1 MIHQI
6 LDQIGTS
13 FGVTWPKFIAQ
24 LVLFLIAYF
33 VLSRYAFGPIMNIL
47 EERRKRV
54 EEGQLN
60 AEKIKKQLAEAELR
74 YQEVLRKAN
83 DDAQHMV
90 EESRK
95 NNEAFSQREMEK
107 AVKESAAIVERAR
120 HEITSE
126 RNRMVDEVKNEMI
139 SLVIK
144 TTAKV
149 AGKVLS
155 PEDHKRLSEEAAS
168 NLAA

>member
-1 MIHQI
+1 MTPEKSGI
-6 LDQIGTS
+6 LAQ
-13 FGVTWPKFIAQ
+13 FGVDWPHFIAQ
-24 LVLFLIAYF
+24 LVLFLIVYF
-33 VLSRYAFGPIMNIL
+33 VLNRFAFGPLLKIL
-47 EERRKRV
+47 EERRKRI

-83 DDAQHMV
+83 DDAQLLL

-120 HEITSE
+120 HEIASE
-126 RNRMVDEVKNEMI
+126 RNRMVDEVKREMV
-139 SLVIK
+139 SLVVK

-155 PEDHKRLSEEAAS
+155 PEDQKRLSEEAAKD
-168 NLAA
+168 LAA

>member
-1 MIHQI
+1 MLTQI
-6 LDQIGTS
+6 FEQ

-24 LVLFLIAYF
+24 LVLFIIVYF
-33 VLSRYAFGPIMNIL
+33 VLNRFAFGPLLKVL
-47 EERRKRV
+47 EERRKRI

-83 DDAQHMV
+83 DDAQILL

-107 AVKESAAIVERAR
+107 AVKESASIVERAR

-126 RNRMVDEVKNEMI
+126 RNRMVDEVKREMV
-139 SLVIK
+139 SLVVK

-155 PEDHKRLSEEAAS
+155 PEDQKRLSEEAAKD
-168 NLAA
+168 LAS

>member
-1 MIHQI
+1 MDI
-6 LDQIGTS
+6 LKQ
-13 FGVTWPKFIAQ
+13 FGVDWPHFIAQ
-24 LVLFLIAYF
+24 LILFLIVYL
-33 VLSRYAFGPIMNIL
+33 VLSRYAFAPLLKIL
-47 EERRKRV
+47 EERRKRI

-60 AEKIKKQLAEAELR
+60 AEKIKKQVAEAELR

-83 DDAQHMV
+83 DDAQILL

-95 NNEAFSQREMEK
+95 NTEAFSQREMEK

-120 HEITSE
+120 HEIASE
-126 RNRMVDEVKNEMI
+126 RNRMVDEVKREMV

-149 AGKVLS
+149 AGRVLT
-155 PEDHKRLSEEAAS
+155 PEDQHRLSEEAAKD
-168 NLAA
+168 LAA

>member
-1 MIHQI
+1 MITEIFNQ
-6 LDQIGTS
+6 

-24 LVLFLIAYF
+24 LVLFGIVYF
-33 VLSRYAFGPIMNIL
+33 VLNRFAFGPILKVL
-47 EERRKRV
+47 EERRKRI

-83 DDAQHMV
+83 DDAQV
-90 EESRK
+90 LLEESRK
-95 NNEAFSQREMEK
+95 NNEAFSQREMDR
-107 AVKESAAIVERAR
+107 AVKESAAIVDRAR

-126 RNRMVDEVKNEMI
+126 RVSMVDEVKREMV

-144 TTAKV
+144 TTASV
-149 AGKVLS
+149 AGKILS
-155 PEDHKRLSEEAAS
+155 ADDQKRLSEEAAKELS
-168 NLAA
+168 A

>member
-1 MIHQI
+1 MITEIFNQ
-6 LDQIGTS
+6 

-24 LVLFLIAYF
+24 LVLFGIVNF
-33 VLSRYAFGPIMNIL
+33 VLNRFAFGPILKVL
-47 EERRKRV
+47 EERRKRI

-83 DDAQHMV
+83 DDAQV
-90 EESRK
+90 LLEESRK
-95 NNEAFSQREMEK
+95 NNEAFSQREMDR
-107 AVKESAAIVERAR
+107 AVKESAAIVDRAR

-126 RNRMVDEVKNEMI
+126 RVRMVDEVKREMV

-144 TTAKV
+144 TTASV
-149 AGKVLS
+149 AGKILS
-155 PEDHKRLSEEAAS
+155 ADDQKRLSEEAAKE
-168 NLAA
+168 LAA

>member
-1 MIHQI
+1 MLTQI
-6 LDQIGTS
+6 FEQ

-24 LVLFLIAYF
+24 LVLFIIVYF
-33 VLSRYAFGPIMNIL
+33 VLNRFAFGPLLKVL
-47 EERRKRV
+47 EERRKRI

-83 DDAQHMV
+83 DDAQILL

-126 RNRMVDEVKNEMI
+126 RNRMVDEVKREMV
-139 SLVIK
+139 SLVVK

-155 PEDHKRLSEEAAS
+155 AEDQKRLSEEAAKD
-168 NLAA
+168 LAA

>member
-1 MIHQI
+1 MEI
-6 LDQIGTS
+6 LKQ
-13 FGVTWPKFIAQ
+13 FGVDWPHFIAQ
-24 LVLFLIAYF
+24 LILFLIVYF
-33 VLSRYAFGPIMNIL
+33 VLNRFAFAPLLKVL
-47 EERRKRV
+47 EERRKRI

-83 DDAQHMV
+83 DDAQV
-90 EESRK
+90 LLEESRK
-95 NNEAFSQREMEK
+95 NTEAFSQREMEK

-120 HEITSE
+120 HEIASE
-126 RNRMVDEVKNEMI
+126 RNRMVDEVKREMV

-149 AGKVLS
+149 AGRVLTT
-155 PEDHKRLSEEAAS
+155 EDQRRLSEEAAKD
-168 NLAA
+168 LAA

>member
-6 LDQIGTS
+6 LDQIGSS

-24 LVLFLIAYF
+24 LILFLIAYF
-33 VLSRYAFGPIMNIL
+33 VLSRYAFGPIMKIL
-47 EERRKRV
+47 EERRKRI

-83 DDAQHMV
+83 DDAQLLL

-126 RNRMVDEVKNEMI
+126 RNRMVDEVKREMV
-139 SLVIK
+139 SLVVK

-155 PEDHKRLSEEAAS
+155 PEDQKRLSEEAAKD
-168 NLAA
+168 LAT

>member
-1 MIHQI
+1 MITEI
-6 LDQIGTS
+6 FS
-13 FGVTWPKFIAQ
+13 KFGVDWPHFIAQ
-24 LVLFLIAYF
+24 LVLFLIVYF
-33 VLSRYAFGPIMNIL
+33 VLSKFAFAPLLKIL
-47 EERRKRV
+47 EERRKRI

-83 DDAQHMV
+83 DDAQILL

-107 AVKESAAIVERAR
+107 AVKESSAIVERAR

-126 RNRMVDEVKNEMI
+126 RNRMVDEVKREMV
-139 SLVIK
+139 SLVVK

-155 PEDHKRLSEEAAS
+155 PEDQKRLSEEAAKD
-168 NLAA
+168 LAA

>member
-1 MIHQI
+1 MFTQI
-6 LDQIGTS
+6 FQQ
-13 FGVTWPKFIAQ
+13 FGVDWPHFIAQ
-24 LVLFLIAYF
+24 LVLFLIVYF
-33 VLSRYAFGPIMNIL
+33 VLNRFAFGPLLKIL
-47 EERRKRV
+47 EERRKRI

-83 DDAQHMV
+83 DDAQLLL

-120 HEITSE
+120 HEIASE
-126 RNRMVDEVKNEMI
+126 RNRMVDEVKREMV
-139 SLVIK
+139 SLVVK

-149 AGKVLS
+149 ASKVLS
-155 PEDHKRLSEEAAS
+155 PEDQKRLSEEAAKD
-168 NLAA
+168 LAA